1 MNNITAQAPSYRL
14 KVEYDDTPINPRT
27 DYDNFGK
34 MICWHSRYD
43 LGDKH
48 DFSEPD
54 EFLKQLVR
62 DSLSADE
69 VINFVKKGG
78 CHSVKLEYDR
88 HNREWKLKEYS
99 EHFNKWFM
107 EYTFFPK
114 TLKGSDMVKESI
126 LDCLSIDALKEL
138 ADKNNII
145 MPLYLYD
152 HSGITIS
159 CSHSY
164 PYNDRWDAGQVGWIY
179 ASYDDIQKK
188 LGGVNSETLEQA
200 KQILI
205 GETNAYD
212 DYLRGEC
219 YGYTIEKN
227 GVEVE
232 SCWGYLGD
240 LREMV
245 SEMKSGVDE
254 EYQHLFDHIDYC
266 CMEYSE
272 DENTERAAQEKPS
285 IRKQLDMLK
294 SQTNNVVPPEHIK
307 TRSAFEIS

>member
-1 MNNITAQAPSYRL
+1 MNNVTVQEPSYKL

-34 MICWHSRYD
+34 MVCWHSRYD

-48 DFSEPD
+48 DFSEPR
-54 EFLKQLVR
+54 EFLKHLIDADN
-62 DSLSADE
+62 DSLD
-69 VINFVKKGG
+69 
-78 CHSVKLEYDR
+78 D
-88 HNREWKLKEYS
+88 
-99 EHFNKWFM
+99 
-107 EYTFFPK
+107 
-114 TLKGSDMVKESI
+114 
-126 LDCLSIDALKEL
+126 LSINELKEL

-179 ASYDDIQKK
+179 ASYDDIQKE

-200 KQILI
+200 KQILT
-205 GETNAYD
+205 GETSAYD

-227 GVEVE
+227 GVEVD

-240 LREMV
+240 FREMV
-245 SEMKSGVDE
+245 SEMKSGVDK
-254 EYQHLFDHIDYC
+254 EYQHLFDHIDYD
-266 CMEYSE
+266 CMEYIE
-272 DENTERAAQEKPS
+272 EKPS
-285 IRKQLDMLK
+285 IRKQLAALK
-294 SQTNNVVPPEHIK
+294 AQANNIIPPEQPQP
-307 TRSAFEIS
+307 RPSLEL

>member
-1 MNNITAQAPSYRL
+1 MKNATMQEPSYKL
-14 KVEYDDTPINPRT
+14 KIEYDDIPINPRT

-34 MICWHSRYD
+34 MVCWHSRYD

-78 CHSVKLEYDR
+78 CNSVKLEYDR
-88 HNREWKLKEYS
+88 HNREWALKEYS
-99 EHFNKWFM
+99 EYFNKWFT

-138 ADKNNII
+138 ADKNNVII
-145 MPLYLYD
+145 PLYLYD

-159 CSHSY
+159 CTHSY

-179 ASYDDIQKK
+179 ASYDDIQKEFS
-188 LGGVNSETLEQA
+188 GVNAETLEKA
-200 KQILI
+200 NDILI
-205 GETNAYD
+205 GETSAYNC
-212 DYLRGEC
+212 YLCGEC

-245 SEMKSGVDE
+245 SEMKADVDK
-254 EYQHLFDHIDYC
+254 EYQHLFDHIDYG
-266 CMEYSE
+266 CMEYFE
-272 DENTERAAQEKPS
+272 DESTRRAAQEKPS
-285 IRKQLDMLK
+285 VRKQLTALK
-294 SQTNNVVPPEHIK
+294 SQPNNTIPPERAPAH
-307 TRSAFEIS
+307 TSLEL

>member
-1 MNNITAQAPSYRL
+1 MNNVTVQEPSYRL
-14 KVEYDDTPINPRT
+14 KVEYDDIPINPRT

-48 DFSEPD
+48 DFSEPS
-54 EFLKQLVR
+54 EFLKQLIDADN
-62 DSLSADE
+62 DSLD
-69 VINFVKKGG
+69 
-78 CHSVKLEYDR
+78 D
-88 HNREWKLKEYS
+88 
-99 EHFNKWFM
+99 
-107 EYTFFPK
+107 
-114 TLKGSDMVKESI
+114 
-126 LDCLSIDALKEL
+126 LSINELKEL

-179 ASYDDIQKK
+179 ASYDDIQREF
-188 LGGVNSETLEQA
+188 GGINSETLDKA
-200 KQILI
+200 RQILT

-212 DYLRGEC
+212 DYLRGDC

-245 SEMKSGVDE
+245 SEMKSGVDK
-254 EYQHLFDHIDYC
+254 EYQHLFDHIDYG
-266 CMEYSE
+266 CMEYAE
-272 DENTERAAQEKPS
+272 DENTRHAAQEKLS
-285 IRKQLDMLK
+285 VRKQLTALK
-294 SQTNNVVPPEHIK
+294 NNIIPPEQAQ
-307 TRSAFEIS
+307 TRPSLEL

>member
-1 MNNITAQAPSYRL
+1 MNNFTTQEPSYRL

-34 MICWHSRYD
+34 MVCWHSRYD

-48 DFSEPD
+48 DFSEPS
-54 EFLKQLVR
+54 EFLKQLAR

-78 CHSVKLEYDR
+78 CNSVKLEYDR
-88 HNREWKLKEYS
+88 HNREWELKEYS
-99 EHFNKWFM
+99 EYFNKWFT

-126 LDCLSIDALKEL
+126 LDCLSMETLKEL
-138 ADKNNII
+138 ADKNNVI

-179 ASYDDIQKK
+179 ASYDDIQREF
-188 LGGVNSETLEQA
+188 GGVNSETLEKA
-200 KQILI
+200 KQVLRS
-205 GETNAYD
+205 EASTYD

-245 SEMKSGVDE
+245 SEMKSGVDKD
-254 EYQHLFDHIDYC
+254 YQHLFDHIDYG
-266 CMEYSE
+266 CMEYTE
-272 DENTERAAQEKPS
+272 DENTRRAAREKPS
-285 IRKQLDMLK
+285 VRKQLTTLK
-294 SQTNNVVPPEHIK
+294 SRTNNIMPPEQSQ
-307 TRSAFEIS
+307 TRPSLEL